1 MAEASEH
8 LTHPILGTLGWLPE
22 FSHWFTQR
30 PLPSGGQLDVIV
42 DPGDGDRFEFLP
54 RATEL
59 FRWAMANERRVLAD
73 AMQAEL
79 LELYNNTWRQED
91 EPELSAEELA
101 GRLEWQLLDIS
112 SSDIVPV
119 EFSYDAGE
127 LFGCHG
133 VTVEVDESLAFRD
146 IDLRG

>member
-8 LTHPILGTLGWLPE
+8 LTHPALGTLVWLPE
-22 FSHWFTQR
+22 FSHWFAQR
-30 PLPSGGQLDVIV
+30 PRPSGGQLDLII
-42 DPGDGDRFEFLP
+42 DPGNGDRFEFLL
-54 RATEL
+54 RAAEL
-59 FRWAMANERRVLAD
+59 FLWAMANERRVLAD

-79 LELYNNTWRQED
+79 LELYNDTWRQED
-91 EPELSAEELA
+91 EPELSADELTA
-101 GRLEWQLLDIS
+101 RLDWQLLS
-112 SSDIVPV
+112 VSDSDVVPV

-127 LFGCHG
+127 LFGHHG